1 MHEVCMGNTEQELVE
16 SWINGNRNWVRSK
29 LTRKAKKKSTMSYA
43 KEVLNAD
50 DLDDFINNAI
60 LY

>member
-1 MHEVCMGNTEQELVE
+1 MANTDADLVE

-29 LTRKAKKKSTMSYA
+29 LKRKDKKKSALNYA
-43 KEVLNAD
+43 KEVLNSD
-50 DLDDFINNAI
+50 DYNDFLNNAI

>member
-1 MHEVCMGNTEQELVE
+1 MANTDAELVE

-29 LTRKAKKKSTMSYA
+29 LKRKARKKTALGYA

-50 DLDDFINNAI
+50 DYEDFLNNAI

>member
-1 MHEVCMGNTEQELVE
+1 MTTTDQELVE

-29 LTRKAKKKSTMSYA
+29 LKMKAKKKSALSYA
-43 KEVLNAD
+43 KEVLNED
-50 DLDDFINNAI
+50 DYNDFLNNAV